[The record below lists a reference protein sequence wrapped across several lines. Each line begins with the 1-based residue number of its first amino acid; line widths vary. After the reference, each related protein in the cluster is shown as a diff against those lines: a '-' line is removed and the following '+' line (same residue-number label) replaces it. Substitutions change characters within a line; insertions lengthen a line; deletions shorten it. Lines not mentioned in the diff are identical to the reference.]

1 MDGHAIDIRVRREQ
15 KQSGGRHWR
24 DPMIDDAGVCEQV
37 PLSGLENM
45 AGGDNPETHFLAE
58 HLYEA
63 LNRTLDELSEHE
75 RRVLCLRFG
84 MRCSRQFTY
93 EEISQRLGI
102 SQLKARYV
110 FFTGMRRLKKGLASS
125 KISEVVDK
133 TMLTDAVLAAV

>member
-1 MDGHAIDIRVRREQ
+1 
-15 KQSGGRHWR
+15 
-24 DPMIDDAGVCEQV
+24 MIDDAGVCEQV

-45 AGGDNPETHFLAE
+45 PGGDNPETHFLAE
-58 HLYEA
+58 HLLEA
-63 LNRTLDELSEHE
+63 LTQTINDDLSEHE

-102 SQLKARYV
+102 SQLKARFA
-110 FFTGMRRLKKGLASS
+110 FFTGMRRLKKGLAKS